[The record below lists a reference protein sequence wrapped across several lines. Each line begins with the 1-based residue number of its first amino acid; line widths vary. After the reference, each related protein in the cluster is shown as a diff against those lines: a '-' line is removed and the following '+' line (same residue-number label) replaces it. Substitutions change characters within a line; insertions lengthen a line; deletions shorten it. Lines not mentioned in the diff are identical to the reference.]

1 MSPATISVTAPD
13 QSSESSL
20 RQKVLTEHS
29 SKELL
34 RFITCGSVDDGKS
47 TLIGRMLLEAGAIHE
62 DQLVALRS
70 DSQKYGTTDDAID
83 AALLLDGLEDERQQ
97 GITID
102 VAYRYFATK
111 KRKFIVADTPGH
123 EQFTRNMATGASTAD
138 LAVILVD
145 ATKGILTQTKRHA
158 FIVSL
163 LGIRHIV
170 LAVNKMDLVGFDAG
184 RFEQLCNEFRQFA
197 IMLDVPDL
205 RCVPLSAR
213 FGDNVSIPSQ
223 RTPWYTDGS
232 LLHVLESVFV
242 DNHEAQRDFRL
253 PVQWISRP
261 DSNFRGFS
269 GTIASGSIRQGEEIL
284 TLPSRKKSKVKQ
296 IVTRDG
302 SLPIASQGDA
312 ITITL
317 ENEIDISRGDMLVLP
332 GNCPIVSRE
341 VEAVLVW
348 MSDQNLAVGKQYW
361 AKHSTRRTSGE
372 ITELSYAID
381 VNTLHRSHATTLKLN
396 SIGRCRLLFHD
407 PLVYDP
413 YRRNRST
420 GSFILVD
427 RITHETVAAG
437 MLLDPVDP
445 SFSGKQHWDESPT
458 SQRLK
463 PFQSLVKIEQRI
475 SRYQQQPFTLLIS
488 GLSGSGKTTIAQAL
502 EKRLFESGQKCVV
515 LDGQSMRLG
524 LCRDLGFSTE
534 ERSENLRRAAEIA
547 RLLNDSGLICLAA
560 FVSPHEDTRQRV
572 KNLIGS
578 DGVIHVHL
586 TASSQ
591 TLQTRENA
599 SDVAILATKRSNAD
613 QQNRVDYEAPESAD
627 LTLDTE
633 SVSIDQC
640 VERVVELLDDRG
652 FLGTVT

>member
-1 MSPATISVTAPD
+1 
-13 QSSESSL
+13 
-20 RQKVLTEHS
+20 
-29 SKELL
+29 
-34 RFITCGSVDDGKS
+34 
-47 TLIGRMLLEAGAIHE
+47 
-62 DQLVALRS
+62 
-70 DSQKYGTTDDAID
+70 
-83 AALLLDGLEDERQQ
+83 
-97 GITID
+97 
-102 VAYRYFATK
+102 
-111 KRKFIVADTPGH
+111 
-123 EQFTRNMATGASTAD
+123 
-138 LAVILVD
+138 
-145 ATKGILTQTKRHA
+145 
-158 FIVSL
+158 
-163 LGIRHIV
+163 
-170 LAVNKMDLVGFDAG
+170 
-184 RFEQLCNEFRQFA
+184 
-197 IMLDVPDL
+197 
-205 RCVPLSAR
+205 
-213 FGDNVSIPSQ
+213 
-223 RTPWYTDGS
+223 
-232 LLHVLESVFV
+232 
-242 DNHEAQRDFRL
+242 
-253 PVQWISRP
+253 
-261 DSNFRGFS
+261 
-269 GTIASGSIRQGEEIL
+269 
-284 TLPSRKKSKVKQ
+284 
-296 IVTRDG
+296 
-302 SLPIASQGDA
+302 
-312 ITITL
+312 
-317 ENEIDISRGDMLVLP
+317 MLVLP